1 MREDREDAA
10 ARSGSDVSDTK
21 STTTIARVRRVAAS
35 CAHLGVD
42 VASLGDEDNLY
53 EAGMNSRASVNLM
66 LGLENEFE
74 IEFPDRLLRRDV
86 FASVASIAGAIE
98 TLLQG

>member
-1 MREDREDAA
+1 MNDAN
-10 ARSGSDVSDTK
+10 DT
-21 STTTIARVRRVAAS
+21 ALRVRRVAAA
-35 CAHLGVD
+35 CKQLGVD
-42 VASLGDEDNLY
+42 VSTIGDEDNLY

-86 FASVASIAGAIE
+86 FESVASIASAIDK
-98 TLLQG
+98 LLRS